1 LAWISDGDNSLFWLK
16 NKLGRRMD
24 KIRFQ
29 EQLQAYEQ
37 WKKDV
42 INTIEEYGP
51 WLEENDMSSED
62 VQHRIEHTVDA
73 LRSDKLTIAF
83 VAEFSRGKTELINAI
98 FFADFGR
105 RLLPS
110 DAGRT
115 TMCPTEI
122 FYDEERDEAYVR
134 LLPIETR
141 LQETSLTQLRRD
153 TKQWVHYPL
162 ETDSV
167 EQMQAALNEVIQ
179 TKTVTLE
186 EAKHLGLY
194 SPDLHPHQNQP
205 PEMIEIPKWR
215 HALISFPHQLLRKGL
230 TILDTPGLN
239 ALGTE
244 PELTLNMLPAA
255 QAVLF
260 VLGADTGV
268 TRSDMEIW
276 QHHIK
281 GFQSGRQRGMMVVL
295 NKIDTLWDDLRET
308 DDVDEAILNQQRSTA
323 GLLGLE
329 PRAVFPVSAQKGLL
343 AKIKSDDTLL
353 DKSGLLDLENYLG
366 QDVLGIKQQL
376 ILETIGN
383 DVGQMLDNSRSLLS
397 GKLNETKHQLEE
409 LEELSDKSD
418 DVITNLMEKTR
429 TEQAQYLR
437 DVETFQQSRK
447 QLKQQADQLSHTL
460 NMEALDEIIERCR
473 KEMAN
478 SWTTSGMKATMKSL
492 FEEIRRTMLNVVT
505 QSEQTRKLIRSIYRK
520 FQNEHGFA
528 VVQPKMFSIVKY
540 RVELELLH
548 QEAEVFRNS
557 PVTAMMEQNFVVKRF
572 FSALVNR
579 AREIFEHADNEIDGW
594 LSSTLE
600 PLVMQIKDHKDMME
614 KRLNNLQKIGQSRN
628 TLQYRILELQEQ
640 YTELARQLTALR
652 NMANRIKNSRPLNQ
666 GERPKPKL
674 VKQSAS

>member
-1 LAWISDGDNSLFWLK
+1 MSDNEK
-16 NKLGRRMD
+16 V
-24 KIRFQ
+24 RF
-29 EQLQAYEQ
+29 EDQLHAYEQ
-37 WKKDV
+37 WKKEIV
-42 INTIEEYGP
+42 STIDEYGP
-51 WLEENDMSSED
+51 WLEDNDLSSED
-62 VQHRIEHTVDA
+62 VKTRITHTLDTIK
-73 LRSDKLTIAF
+73 SDKLTIAF
-83 VAEFSRGKTELINAI
+83 VAEFSRGKTELINAL

-122 FYDEERDEAYVR
+122 FFDEERQEAYVR

-141 LQETSLTQLRRD
+141 LQDITLAQLRHD
-153 TKQWVHYPL
+153 VKQWVHYPL
-162 ETDSV
+162 EVGSV

-179 TKTVTLE
+179 TKEVPLE
-186 EAKHLGLY
+186 EAKRLGLY
-194 SPDLHPHQNQP
+194 SPDLHPHQSQP
-205 PEMIEIPKWR
+205 PETIEIPKWR
-215 HALISFPHQLLRKGL
+215 HALISFPNPLLQKGL

-281 GFQSGRQRGMMVVL
+281 GFQSGRKRGLMVVL
-295 NKIDTLWDDLRET
+295 NKIDTLWDDLREHT
-308 DDVDEAILNQQRSTA
+308 DIHDVILAQQGHTA
-323 GLLGLE
+323 EMLGVE
-329 PRAVFPVSAQKGLL
+329 PRVVFPISAQKGLL
-343 AKIKSDDTLL
+343 AKIKNDPELL
-353 DKSGLLDLENYLG
+353 ERSALLDLENYLG
-366 QDVLGIKQQL
+366 QDVLNIKQQI
-376 ILETIGN
+376 ILDTISS
-383 DVGQMLDNSRSLLS
+383 DVGQMLDNSRSILS
-397 GKLNETKHQLEE
+397 GKLNDTKYQLEE

-418 DVITNLMEKTR
+418 DVINNLMDKTR
-429 TEQAQYLR
+429 SEQAQYLR
-437 DVETFQQSRK
+437 DVETFQLSRK
-447 QLKQQADQLSHTL
+447 QLKQQADLLANTFDL
-460 NMEALDEIIERCR
+460 GKLDAAIDKSR
-473 KEMAN
+473 KAMAS
-478 SWTTSGMKATMKSL
+478 SWTTSGMKSAMKGLFDEMRSTMFS
-492 FEEIRRTMLNVVT
+492 IVS
-505 QSEQTRKLIRSIYRK
+505 QSEETRKLIRNIYRK

-548 QEAEVFRNS
+548 QEAEIFRNS

-572 FSALVNR
+572 FTALVRR
-579 AREIFEHADNEIDGW
+579 AREIFQRAGDEISGW
-594 LSSTLE
+594 LRSTLE
-600 PLVMQIKDHKDMME
+600 PLVIQIKDHKEMME

-652 NMANRIKNSRPLNQ
+652 NMANRLSNSRPLHQ
-666 GERPKPKL
+666 AHRQKPTL
-674 VKQSAS
+674 VKQNAS

>member
-1 LAWISDGDNSLFWLK
+1 
-16 NKLGRRMD
+16 MD
-24 KIRFQ
+24 KVRFE

-42 INTIEEYGP
+42 VNTIEEYGP

-62 VQHRIEHTVDA
+62 MQHRIDHTLEA

-122 FYDEERDEAYVR
+122 FYDEVRDEAYVR

-141 LQETSLTQLRRD
+141 LQETGLTQLRKD

-186 EAKHLGLY
+186 EAKRLGLY
-194 SPDLHPHQNQP
+194 SPDLHPHQSQP
-205 PEMIEIPKWR
+205 PEMVEIPKWR
-215 HALISFPHQLLRKGL
+215 HALISFPHQLLKKGL

-281 GFQSGRQRGMMVVL
+281 GFQSGRQRGLMVVL
-295 NKIDTLWDDLRET
+295 NKIDTLWDDLRDH
-308 DDVDEAILNQQRSTA
+308 DDVNDAIQNQQSSTA
-323 GLLGLE
+323 GLLGIE
-329 PRAVFPVSAQKGLL
+329 SRAVFPVSAQKGLL
-343 AKIKSDDTLL
+343 AKIKTDSVLL
-353 DKSGLLDLENYLG
+353 EKSGLLDLENYLG
-366 QDVLGIKQQL
+366 KDVLGIKQQI
-376 ILETIGN
+376 ILETVGS

-397 GKLNETKHQLEE
+397 GKLTDTKRQLEE

-447 QLKQQADQLSHTL
+447 QLKQQADQLSQTL
-460 NMEALDEIIERCR
+460 NMEALNEIIERCR
-473 KEMAN
+473 KEMTN
-478 SWTTSGMKATMKSL
+478 SWTTSGMKSAMKNL

-505 QSEQTRKLIRSIYRK
+505 QSEQTRKLIRAIYRK

-557 PVTAMMEQNFVVKRF
+557 PVTTMMEQNFVVKRF

-579 AREIFEHADNEIDGW
+579 AREIFQHADDEIDGW
-594 LSSTLE
+594 LTNTLE
-600 PLVMQIKDHKDMME
+600 PLVMQIKDHKEMME

-652 NMANRIKNSRPLNQ
+652 NMANRIKNSRPLHQ
-666 GERPKPKL
+666 AERPKPKL

>member
-1 LAWISDGDNSLFWLK
+1 
-16 NKLGRRMD
+16 MD

-29 EQLQAYEQ
+29 EQLYAYES
-37 WKKDV
+37 WKQDV
-42 INTIEEYGP
+42 INTIEEYAP
-51 WLEENDMSSED
+51 WLEENNMSSGE
-62 VQHRIEHTVDA
+62 VQQRIDDTLEA
-73 LRSDKLTIAF
+73 LRGDKLTIAF

-122 FYDEERDEAYVR
+122 FYDNLREEAYVR

-141 LQETSLTQLRRD
+141 LQDTSLTQLRKD
-153 TKQWVHYPL
+153 SKQWVHYPL
-162 ETDSV
+162 ETHSV

-179 TKTVTLE
+179 TKSVPLE
-186 EAKHLGLY
+186 EAKRLGLY
-194 SPDLHPHQNQP
+194 SPDLHPHQNRP
-205 PEMIEIPKWR
+205 PETVEIPKWR
-215 HALISFPHQLLRKGL
+215 HALISFPHALLKQGL

-244 PELTLNMLPAA
+244 PELTLNMLPSA

-281 GFQSGRQRGMMVVL
+281 GFQNARQRGLMVVL
-295 NKIDTLWDDLRET
+295 NKIDTLWDDLREN
-308 DDVDEAILNQQRSTA
+308 EAVKDAIRNQQSSTA

-343 AKIKSDDTLL
+343 AKVKGDESLL
-353 DKSGLLDLENYLG
+353 ERSGLLDLENYLG
-366 QDVLGIKQQL
+366 QDVLGIKQQ
-376 ILETIGN
+376 IVLETVGS
-383 DVGQMLDNSRSLLS
+383 DVGQMLDNSRSMLS
-397 GKLNETKHQLEE
+397 GKLNDTKRQLEE

-437 DVETFQQSRK
+437 DVETFQISRK
-447 QLKQQADQLSHTL
+447 QLKQQAEQLGQTL
-460 NMEALDEIIERCR
+460 NLPALNQIIERCR
-473 KEMAN
+473 KEMTN
-478 SWTTSGMKATMKSL
+478 SWTTSGMKSSMKNL
-492 FEEIRRTMLNVVT
+492 FEEIRHIMLEVVA
-505 QSEQTRKLIRSIYRK
+505 QSEQTRKLIRAIYRK

-528 VVQPKMFSIVKY
+528 VVQPKIFSIVKY

-557 PVTAMMEQNFVVKRF
+557 PVTAMMEQNFVVRRF
-572 FSALVNR
+572 FSALVDR
-579 AREIFEHADNEIDGW
+579 ATEIFKHADHEIDGW
-594 LSSTLE
+594 LSSTLD
-600 PLVMQIKDHKDMME
+600 PLVMQIKDHKEMME

-652 NMANRIKNSRPLNQ
+652 NMANRINSNRPLHHT
-666 GERPKPKL
+666 ERPKPKL
-674 VKQSAS
+674 VKQNAS

>member
-1 LAWISDGDNSLFWLK
+1 ME
-16 NKLGRRMD
+16 KL
-24 KIRFQ
+24 RFQ

-37 WKKDV
+37 WKKDI

-51 WLEENDMSSED
+51 WLEDNGLSSED
-62 VQHRIEHTVDA
+62 VQQRINHT
-73 LRSDKLTIAF
+73 LSTLKSDKLTIAF

-98 FFADFGR
+98 FFSDYGR

-122 FYDEERDEAYVR
+122 YYDDERDEAYVR

-141 LQETSLTQLRRD
+141 LQDSTLTQLRHD

-162 ETDSV
+162 EIDSV
-167 EQMQAALNEVIQ
+167 AQMQAALSEVIQ
-179 TKTVTLE
+179 TKEVTLD
-186 EAKHLGLY
+186 EAKRLGLY
-194 SPDLHPHQNQP
+194 SPDLHPHQKQP
-205 PEMIEIPKWR
+205 PETIEIPKWR
-215 HALISFPHQLLRKGL
+215 HALISFPNPLLKKGL

-268 TRSDMEIW
+268 TRSDLEIW

-281 GFQSGRQRGMMVVL
+281 GFQSGRQRGLMVVL
-295 NKIDTLWDDLRET
+295 NKIDTLWDDLREHE
-308 DDVDEAILNQQRSTA
+308 DIHEAIQNQQANTA
-323 GLLGLE
+323 ELLGID
-329 PRAVFPVSAQKGLL
+329 PKVVFPVSAQKGLL
-343 AKIKSDDTLL
+343 AKIKGDAALL
-353 DKSGLLDLENYLG
+353 EKSALLDLENYLG
-366 QDVLGIKQQL
+366 RDVLNIKQQI
-376 ILETIGN
+376 ILDTVSS
-383 DVGQMLDNSRSLLS
+383 DVGQMLDNSRSMLS
-397 GKLNETKHQLEE
+397 GKLNDTKSQLEE

-429 TEQAQYLR
+429 SEQAQYLR

-447 QLKQQADQLSHTL
+447 QLKQQAQRL
-460 NMEALDEIIERCR
+460 AEIISLDRLNITIEKAR
-473 KEMAN
+473 KEMIN
-478 SWTTSGMKATMKSL
+478 SWTTSGMKGSMKSL
-492 FEEIRRTMLNVVT
+492 FDETRNTMLRVVGE
-505 QSEQTRKLIRSIYRK
+505 SEQTRKLIRAIYRK

-548 QEAEVFRNS
+548 QEAEIFRNS
-557 PVTAMMEQNFVVKRF
+557 PVTALMEQNFVVKRF
-572 FSALVNR
+572 FSALVKR
-579 AREIFEHADNEIDGW
+579 AQDIFARADEEIGLW
-594 LSSTLE
+594 LRSTLE
-600 PLVMQIKDHKDMME
+600 PLVMQIKDHKEMME
-614 KRLNNLQKIGQSRN
+614 KRLTNLQKIGQSRN

-652 NMANRIKNSRPLNQ
+652 NMSNRLSNSRPLHQ
-666 GERPKPKL
+666 AERQKPKL
-674 VKQSAS
+674 VKQNTG

>member
-1 LAWISDGDNSLFWLK
+1 MSDNEK
-16 NKLGRRMD
+16 V
-24 KIRFQ
+24 RF
-29 EQLQAYEQ
+29 EDQLQAYEQ
-37 WKKDV
+37 WKKEIV
-42 INTIEEYGP
+42 STIDEYGP
-51 WLEENDMSSED
+51 WLEDNDLTSED
-62 VQHRIEHTVDA
+62 VKTRITHTLDTIK
-73 LRSDKLTIAF
+73 SDKLTIAF
-83 VAEFSRGKTELINAI
+83 VAEFSRGKTELINAL

-122 FYDEERDEAYVR
+122 FFDEERQEAYVR

-141 LQETSLTQLRRD
+141 LQDITLAQLRHD
-153 TKQWVHYPL
+153 VKQWVHYPL
-162 ETDSV
+162 EVGSV

-179 TKTVTLE
+179 TKEVPLE
-186 EAKHLGLY
+186 EAKRLGLY
-194 SPDLHPHQNQP
+194 SPDLHPHQSQP
-205 PEMIEIPKWR
+205 PETIEIPKWR
-215 HALISFPHQLLRKGL
+215 HALISFPNPLLQKGL

-281 GFQSGRQRGMMVVL
+281 GFQSGRKRGLMVVL
-295 NKIDTLWDDLRET
+295 NKIDTLWDDLREHT
-308 DDVDEAILNQQRSTA
+308 DIHDVILAQQGHTA
-323 GLLGLE
+323 EMLGVE
-329 PRAVFPVSAQKGLL
+329 PRVVFPISAQKGLL
-343 AKIKSDDTLL
+343 AKIKNDPELL
-353 DKSGLLDLENYLG
+353 EKSALLDLENYLG
-366 QDVLGIKQQL
+366 QDVLNIKQQI
-376 ILETIGN
+376 ILDTISS
-383 DVGQMLDNSRSLLS
+383 DVGQMLDNSRSILS
-397 GKLNETKHQLEE
+397 GKLNDTKHQLEE

-418 DVITNLMEKTR
+418 DVINNLMDKTR
-429 TEQAQYLR
+429 SEQAQYLR
-437 DVETFQQSRK
+437 DVETFQLSRK
-447 QLKQQADQLSHTL
+447 QLKQQADLLANTFDL
-460 NMEALDEIIERCR
+460 GKLDAAIDKSR
-473 KEMAN
+473 KAMAS
-478 SWTTSGMKATMKSL
+478 SWTTTGMKSAMKGLFDEMRSTMFS
-492 FEEIRRTMLNVVT
+492 IVS
-505 QSEQTRKLIRSIYRK
+505 QSEETRKLIRNIYRK

-548 QEAEVFRNS
+548 QEAEIFRNS

-572 FSALVNR
+572 FTALVRR
-579 AREIFEHADNEIDGW
+579 AREIFQRAGDEISGW
-594 LSSTLE
+594 LRSTLE
-600 PLVMQIKDHKDMME
+600 PLVIQIKDHKEMME

-652 NMANRIKNSRPLNQ
+652 NMANRLSNSRPLHQ
-666 GERPKPKL
+666 AHRQRPTL
-674 VKQSAS
+674 VKQNAS

>member
-1 LAWISDGDNSLFWLK
+1 MEK
-16 NKLGRRMD
+16 V
-24 KIRFQ
+24 RFQ

-42 INTIEEYGP
+42 INTVEEYSP
-51 WLEENDMSSED
+51 WLEDNGMSSEEM
-62 VQHRIEHTVDA
+62 QHRIAHTLEA

-122 FYDEERDEAYVR
+122 FYDDVRDEAYVR

-141 LQETSLTQLRRD
+141 LQEAGLSQLRKD

-194 SPDLHPHQNQP
+194 SPDLHPHQNEP
-205 PEMIEIPKWR
+205 PEMVEIPKWR
-215 HALISFPHQLLRKGL
+215 HALISFPHQLLKKGL

-281 GFQSGRQRGMMVVL
+281 GFQSGRQRGLMVVL
-295 NKIDTLWDDLRET
+295 NKIDTLWDDLR
-308 DDVDEAILNQQRSTA
+308 DNADVSDAILNQQRSTA
-323 GLLGLE
+323 DLLGLE

-343 AKIKSDDTLL
+343 SKIKNENGLL
-353 DKSGLLDLENYLG
+353 EKSGLLDLENYLG
-366 QDVLGIKQQL
+366 QDVLGIKQQI
-376 ILETIGN
+376 ILETVGS

-397 GKLNETKHQLEE
+397 GKLNEAKRQLEE

-447 QLKQQADQLSHTL
+447 QLKQQADMLSRTL
-460 NMEALDEIIERCR
+460 NMEALDQIIERCR
-473 KEMAN
+473 KDMAN

-492 FEEIRRTMLNVVT
+492 FEEIRRTMLNVVS

-579 AREIFEHADNEIDGW
+579 AREIFKSADDEIDDW
-594 LSSTLE
+594 LTSTLE
-600 PLVMQIKDHKDMME
+600 PLIMQIKDHKEMME

-640 YTELARQLTALR
+640 YTELARQLTSLR
-652 NMANRIKNSRPLNQ
+652 NMANRIKNNRPLHL

-674 VKQSAS
+674 VSQSAS

>member
-1 LAWISDGDNSLFWLK
+1 
-16 NKLGRRMD
+16 MD
-24 KIRFQ
+24 KVRFQ

-51 WLEENDMSSED
+51 WLEDNGMSSTD
-62 VQHRIEHTVDA
+62 IQQRIEHTLEA

-122 FYDEERDEAYVR
+122 FYDDTRDEAYVR

-141 LQETSLTQLRRD
+141 LQDNSLTQLRKD

-162 ETDSV
+162 ETESV
-167 EQMQAALNEVIQ
+167 EQMQAALNEVVQ
-179 TKTVTLE
+179 VKTVPLE

-194 SPDLHPHQNQP
+194 SPDLHPHQSQP

-215 HALISFPHQLLRKGL
+215 HALISFPHHLLKKGL

-281 GFQSGRQRGMMVVL
+281 GFQSGRQRGLMVVL
-295 NKIDTLWDDLRET
+295 NKIDTLWDDLRES
-308 DDVDEAILNQQRSTA
+308 DDVHEAIFNQQRSTA
-323 GLLGLE
+323 GLLGIE
-329 PRAVFPVSAQKGLL
+329 SRAVFPVSAQKGLL
-343 AKIKSDDTLL
+343 AKIKGQDDLL

-366 QDVLGIKQQL
+366 QDVLGIKQQI
-376 ILETIGN
+376 ILETVGA
-383 DVGQMLDNSRSLLS
+383 DVGQMLDNSRSMLS
-397 GKLNETKHQLEE
+397 GKLNDTKHQLEE

-447 QLKQQADQLSHTL
+447 QLKVQADQLGQTL
-460 NMEALDEIIERCR
+460 NMESLNQIIERCR
-473 KEMAN
+473 KEMTN
-478 SWTTSGMKATMKSL
+478 SWTTSGMKTSMKNL
-492 FEEIRRTMLNVVT
+492 FEEIRRIMLNVVT
-505 QSEQTRKLIRSIYRK
+505 QSEQTRKLIRAIYRK

-548 QEAEVFRNS
+548 QEAEIFRNS
-557 PVTAMMEQNFVVKRF
+557 PVTAMMEQNFVVRRF
-572 FSALVNR
+572 FSALVQR

-600 PLVMQIKDHKDMME
+600 PLVMQIKDHKEMME

-652 NMANRIKNSRPLNQ
+652 NMANRINNSRPLHQ
-666 GERPKPKL
+666 ADRPKPKL
-674 VKQSAS
+674 VKQSVS

>member
-1 LAWISDGDNSLFWLK
+1 
-16 NKLGRRMD
+16 
-24 KIRFQ
+24 
-29 EQLQAYEQ
+29 
-37 WKKDV
+37 
-42 INTIEEYGP
+42 
-51 WLEENDMSSED
+51 MSSQD
-62 VQHRIEHTVDA
+62 IQQRIEHT
-73 LRSDKLTIAF
+73 LSTLKSDKLTIAF

-98 FFADFGR
+98 FFADYGR

-122 FYDEERDEAYVR
+122 FYDDERDEAYVR

-141 LQETSLTQLRRD
+141 LQDTTLTQLRHD

-162 ETDSV
+162 EVDSV
-167 EQMQAALNEVIQ
+167 EQMQAALREVIE
-179 TKTVTLE
+179 TKSVTLD

-194 SPDLHPHQNQP
+194 SQDLHPHQSQP
-205 PEMIEIPKWR
+205 PEMVEIPKWR
-215 HALISFPHQLLRKGL
+215 HALISFPHHMLQKGL

-281 GFQSGRQRGMMVVL
+281 GFQSSRQRGLMVVL
-295 NKIDTLWDDLRET
+295 NKIDTLWDDLREHE
-308 DDVDEAILNQQRSTA
+308 DIHDAIRGQQRSSA
-323 GLLGLE
+323 EMLGIE
-329 PRAVFPVSAQKGLL
+329 SKAVFPISAQKGLL
-343 AKIKSDDTLL
+343 AKIRNEPALL

-366 QDVLGIKQQL
+366 QDVLNIKQQI
-376 ILETIGN
+376 ILDTVSS
-383 DVGQMLDNSRSLLS
+383 DVGQMLDNSRSMLS
-397 GKLNETKHQLEE
+397 GKLNDTKYQLEE

-418 DVITNLMEKTR
+418 DVINNLMEKTR
-429 TEQAQYLR
+429 SEQAQYLR

-447 QLKQQADQLSHTL
+447 QLKQQAQQLSETL
-460 NMEALDEIIERCR
+460 SLDLLDDIIDRCR
-473 KEMAN
+473 KEMTN
-478 SWTTSGMKATMKSL
+478 SWTTSGMKGSMKNL
-492 FEEIRRTMLNVVT
+492 FEETRRTMLKVVT

-548 QEAEVFRNS
+548 QEAEIFRNS

-572 FSALVNR
+572 FSALVKR
-579 AREIFEHADNEIDGW
+579 ARDIFQRADEEINTW
-594 LSSTLE
+594 LRSTLE
-600 PLVMQIKDHKDMME
+600 PLVMQIKDHKEMME

-652 NMANRIKNSRPLNQ
+652 NMSNRLSNNRPLHSSQ
-666 GERPKPKL
+666 RQKPTL
-674 VKQSAS
+674 VKQNAS

>member
-1 LAWISDGDNSLFWLK
+1 MEK
-16 NKLGRRMD
+16 V
-24 KIRFQ
+24 RFQ

-37 WKKDV
+37 WKKDI
-42 INTIEEYGP
+42 INTIEEYAP
-51 WLEENDMSSED
+51 WLEENDMSSD
-62 VQHRIEHTVDA
+62 DIQQRIKHTLDT
-73 LRSDKLTIAF
+73 LKGDKLTIAF
-83 VAEFSRGKTELINAI
+83 VAEFSRGKTELINAV

-122 FYDEERDEAYVR
+122 FYDDERNESYVR

-141 LQETSLTQLRRD
+141 LQDTTLTQLRHD
-153 TKQWVHYPL
+153 SKQWVHYPL

-167 EQMQAALNEVIQ
+167 EQMQAALSEVIQ
-179 TKTVTLE
+179 TKEVTLE

-194 SPDLHPHQNQP
+194 SPDLHPHQTQP
-205 PEMIEIPKWR
+205 PETIEIPKWR
-215 HALISFPHQLLRKGL
+215 HAMISFPNPMLKKGL

-281 GFQSGRQRGMMVVL
+281 GFQSGRQRGLMVVL
-295 NKIDTLWDDLRET
+295 NKIDTLWDDLREHE
-308 DDVDEAILNQQRSTA
+308 DIHEAIRNQQTNTA
-323 GLLGLE
+323 ELLGIS
-329 PRAVFPVSAQKGLL
+329 PKVVFPISAQKGLL
-343 AKIKSDDTLL
+343 AKIKGDSALL
-353 DKSGLLDLENYLG
+353 NKSALLDLENYLG
-366 QDVLGIKQQL
+366 QDVLNIKQQI
-376 ILETIGN
+376 ILDTVSS
-383 DVGQMLDNSRSLLS
+383 DVGQMLDNSRSMLS
-397 GKLNETKHQLEE
+397 GKLNDTKYQLEE

-429 TEQAQYLR
+429 SEQAQYLR
-437 DVETFQQSRK
+437 DVESFQQSRK
-447 QLKQQADQLSHTL
+447 QLKQQAGMLTETLSLKTL
-460 NMEALDEIIERCR
+460 ESIIEKSR
-473 KEMAN
+473 KEMTN
-478 SWTTSGMKATMKSL
+478 SWTTSGMKSSMKNL
-492 FEEIRRTMLNVVT
+492 FEETRRTMLQVVN
-505 QSEQTRKLIRSIYRK
+505 QSEQTRKLIRAIYRK

-572 FSALVNR
+572 FSALVKR
-579 AREIFEHADNEIDGW
+579 AYEIFKRADDEINQW
-594 LSSTLE
+594 LGSTLE
-600 PLVMQIKDHKDMME
+600 PLVMQIKDHKEMME
-614 KRLNNLQKIGQSRN
+614 KRLTNLQKIGQSRN

-652 NMANRIKNSRPLNQ
+652 NMSNRLSNNRSLHSAQ
-666 GERPKPKL
+666 RPKPTL
-674 VKQSAS
+674 VKQNVG